1 MEIKI
6 LMQQKNVPTV
16 SIEQVSDTSYKV
28 VLSEGEEVYLSSKKS
43 LAEQIS
49 SLQRI
54 LSRLTIEGK
63 HFVRLDVRFDKPV
76 ITLK

>member
-6 LMQQKNVPTV
+6 LMQQKNVPTA
-16 SIEQVSDTSYKV
+16 SIEQVSDTSYKI
-28 VLSEGEEVYLSSKKS
+28 VLFSGEEVYLSSQKS